1 MLFQG
6 LKPAWTE
13 QGAGT
18 PMWAKGALLGTA
30 LALVVGEFAHGQAL
44 DRRSALFDAAFARQ
58 PATADRLAAV
68 VAPLA
73 SAPSPGFAGV
83 STELALPGRAMAFSE
98 PAYLTAA
105 DEGAVNFAVRPP
117 LSLTGGG
124 YEVAFLPQGG
134 VGPPGAAS
142 SAQAGAMVRVGADI
156 QDKVMTGLNRLGLHT
171 VSSASIEDR
180 NRLYLFAAY
189 SGREIGFN
197 IGRGPQGG
205 VQRLGWSAEGAST
218 LVSDAQAG
226 LGWRKGSLQAS
237 VGYVHRDVNSSD
249 TGFGNVGMQKLSDN
263 LVAFTFSL
271 HGR

>member
-1 MLFQG
+1 MR
-6 LKPAWTE
+6 AV
-13 QGAGT
+13 
-18 PMWAKGALLGTA
+18 GALLGTA
-30 LALVVGEFAHGQAL
+30 LTVAAGGFAHGQAL
-44 DRRSALFDAAFARQ
+44 DNHSALFAAAFARQ
-58 PATADRLAAV
+58 PAMVGRSAAG

-73 SAPSPGFAGV
+73 STPSASFAGAAV
-83 STELALPGRAMAFSE
+83 EPAPLGHAIALAE

-105 DEGAVNFAVRPP
+105 DEGAVNFAGQSP

-124 YEVAFLPQGG
+124 YEVAFVPQGG
-134 VGPPGAAS
+134 VGAPGGAS
-142 SAQAGAMVRVGADI
+142 SAQAGAMLRVGADI
-156 QDKVMTGLNRLGLHT
+156 QDKVMTGLNKLGLHT

-189 SGREIGFN
+189 SGREVGFN
-197 IGRGPQGG
+197 IGRGVQGG

-226 LGWRKGSLQAS
+226 VGWRKGSLQAS
-237 VGYVHRDVNSSD
+237 VGYVHRDVNSNDS
-249 TGFGNVGMQKLSDN
+249 GFGNVGMQKLSDN